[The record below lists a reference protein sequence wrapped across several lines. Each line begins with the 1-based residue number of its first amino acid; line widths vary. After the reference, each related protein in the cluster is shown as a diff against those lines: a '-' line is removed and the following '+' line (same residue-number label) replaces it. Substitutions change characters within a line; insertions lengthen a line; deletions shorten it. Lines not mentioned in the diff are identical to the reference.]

1 MECTAYDREILSMKI
16 KHRLHHQQS
25 GGSAH
30 DTEPQ
35 ASNGHD
41 TETVSPAMGECEI
54 AALAYHY
61 WQERGCPEGCPEE
74 DWLRAERELT
84 SVTQPGR

>member
-1 MECTAYDREILSMKI
+1 MKI
-16 KHRLHHQQS
+16 KHRAHREYI
-25 GGSAH
+25 GESAPERALAA
-30 DTEPQ
+30 T
-35 ASNGHD
+35 NGHEQAM
-41 TETVSPAMGECEI
+41 ETGSSAIGESEI